1 MAFEAKTQPETEP
14 VAVYTPMR
22 WTVQEIRDAIPSKYF
37 ERSTATSFR
46 YLAQDIVMAT
56 CLGVAASHIDPWF
69 RAQASSSASAMVF
82 LQVAKWATW
91 AAYWWFQGLVFTG
104 MWIVGHECGHGSFSP
119 HKFLSDVVG
128 FVLHS
133 FLWTPYHSWRISH
146 HHHHMYH
153 NSMER
158 DEAFVPKVRSELG
171 IPNVAKE
178 QVPWHEHFEDTPIYT
193 LLTLIPRHLLG
204 FPIYLLFNASGQKD
218 YPWPTSHIDPT
229 AVIFDKSQRH
239 LIVLSD
245 IGLLIMGLLVKA
257 ACDNWGAATVFKLY
271 GIPWLLVSH
280 WLVTVTY
287 LHHTDPVVPHY
298 RGKAWTYARGAAST
312 VDRDFLGWQ
321 GYFFLH
327 GISHYHVIH
336 HFFPRMPH
344 YHGKE
349 ATQYL
354 KAFLGEHYH
363 HSDVPV
369 FQALWQNYNAC
380 QFVEDEGDVLFYR
393 DKQGNS
399 VAQAAETTS

>member
-1 MAFEAKTQPETEP
+1 MDALPQLANLTSPSPHVPQLNGTGRGVRSQSQKRIGNSERRERTSP
-14 VAVYTPMR
+14 VARTLRRYTHLHPPH
-22 WTVQEIRDAIPSKYF
+22 AHS
-37 ERSTATSFR
+37 ATPAWVS
-46 YLAQDIVMAT
+46 Y
-56 CLGVAASHIDPWF
+56 
-69 RAQASSSASAMVF
+69 
-82 LQVAKWATW
+82 
-91 AAYWWFQGLVFTG
+91 
-104 MWIVGHECGHGSFSP
+104 
-119 HKFLSDVVG
+119 
-128 FVLHS
+128 
-133 FLWTPYHSWRISH
+133 IS
-146 HHHHMYH
+146 
-153 NSMER
+153 
-158 DEAFVPKVRSELG
+158 AFVCFPQDLRSST
-171 IPNVAKE
+171 
-178 QVPWHEHFEDTPIYT
+178 DTISA
-193 LLTLIPRHLLG
+193 LV
-204 FPIYLLFNASGQKD
+204 FNASGQKD
-218 YPWPTSHIDPT
+218 YPWPTSHIDRKSLPNVPATPRRPANSTHLIAT

-257 ACDNWGAATVFKLY
+257 ACDSWGAATVFKLY

-344 YHGKE
+344 CKLYRCWDVHVTHVLSLLDHGKE

-354 KAFLGEHYH
+354 KSFLGEHYH
-363 HSDVPV
+363 HSEVPV

-380 QFVEDEGDVLFYR
+380 QFVEDEGTSLRQLKSLRHRSDLILLGDVLFYR